1 MQIQSPSA
9 VFLGAYQICK
19 TMAIREAESDDDIAL
34 CLPVLSELRV
44 HFKQDSSKFVE
55 RIQQQRRHGYHLV
68 YLEDQGAVQAVAGYR
83 IRDNVETPEPK

>member
-1 MQIQSPSA
+1 MQIESPSA
-9 VFLGAYQICK
+9 VFLGAYQICR

-44 HFKQDSSKFVE
+44 H
-55 RIQQQRRHGYHLV
+55 LV

-83 IRDNVETPEPK
+83 IRDNLETPEPK